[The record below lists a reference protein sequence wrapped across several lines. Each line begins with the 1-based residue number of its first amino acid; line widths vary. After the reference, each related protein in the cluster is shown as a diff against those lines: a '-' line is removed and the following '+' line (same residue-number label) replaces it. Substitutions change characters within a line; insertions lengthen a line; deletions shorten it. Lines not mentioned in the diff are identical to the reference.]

1 MRRQHFNW
9 TYLVISILLIMYGG
23 INVFRFFN
31 RNNTMFYISLAALAI
46 GVIMLIT
53 YVVLSN
59 IKTQK
64 QIDKSEDIYEEEQF
78 ESEEEVITKI
88 TNETNNR
95 PTTYYNDSPSRS
107 SDYKPVSSSLNDFS
121 AYVKRVGYG
130 PVLDVRGNR
139 IRDMRTNT
147 YYRIENK
154 KVYIEGSGL
163 VYEIVGNSIKHAF
176 GGYLYEKSGDNI
188 NKVFGGY
195 FASINGNYLKKYD
208 LSEEYEITD
217 RLTTTQLLV
226 VVVLLF
232 GE

>member
-31 RNNTMFYISLAALAI
+31 KNNTMFYISLAALAI
-46 GVIMLIT
+46 GVIMLIA

-64 QIDKSEDIYEEEQF
+64 QIVKSEDIYEEEQI
-78 ESEEEVITKI
+78 ESEEEVIAKI
-88 TNETNNR
+88 TSETNNR
-95 PTTYYNDSPSRS
+95 PSTYNDSPSRS
-107 SDYKPVSSSLNDFS
+107 SDYKPVSSSQYDFS

-130 PVLDVRGNR
+130 PVLDIRGNR

-154 KVYIEGSGL
+154 NVYIEGSGL

-195 FASINGNYLKKYD
+195 FASISGNYLKKYD